1 MKASKVILG
10 IILTVNILGIGA
22 RQLGIQKAQ
31 AAAAFEELQN
41 REEYL
46 RLVFPK
52 LIREVQVRLN
62 LVNVPGNIK
71 SDLKEYDPRYRRI
84 IEAAG
89 QEADENLA
97 EYPREIGFS
106 HMFWAEKKRILNQKY
121 GINWKTPPEMN
132 PEVIFD

>member
-1 MKASKVILG
+1 
-10 IILTVNILGIGA
+10 
-22 RQLGIQKAQ
+22 
-31 AAAAFEELQN
+31 
-41 REEYL
+41 
-46 RLVFPK
+46 
-52 LIREVQVRLN
+52 
-62 LVNVPGNIK
+62 VNVPGNIK